1 MLLWWGP
8 TAQRIPVV
16 ICGAVPAHQSVDCP
30 FMVAPKAA
38 LVRRTHRPYTLNN
51 HSHIKLLADKT
62 ISSRASSGALSTLNK
77 FAAEHSAVAII
88 HSGDFGFYEPS
99 SLPSISDRTLRHLVQ
114 YSSLISPAFR
124 SALLA
129 PNVQPAQMRE
139 MLASPPLKLPGGAP
153 GPTVDD
159 PSYFGLSD
167 FPKLLAGEIKLRV
180 PVYTV
185 WGACEDVAVLEK
197 IRIAAPSFLNVPAS
211 AEELQAATGA
221 GEGPAGRSN
230 LTTTYGYSI
239 PNLTVLDEATT
250 RVLLIGGVRLRLFG
264 LGGAV
269 VSHKLFDNGTGNATI
284 AGGGGTMWTTVL
296 QVGELVDTAQKVYDA
311 TETRLLVSH
320 ASPGR
325 EGLLAQLALVL
336 KADLTV
342 SAGLHFRYGVSYNE
356 FSVQHDPEAYKL
368 KLEYAKKDFNEI
380 WDTVKSQVESV
391 VDQNQRVL
399 LNNALAVAN
408 RVPSSGAPS
417 GPAGAAGT
425 TNATEETAWKNCW
438 NWNLPDAAY
447 GSLLLDIVDGRIG
460 SEMRSQGFNFAYR
473 QNKPAP
479 SAPAAA
485 APESSGAQISS
496 TQNASTTA
504 PKSAETKV
512 ETTSVPAQAP
522 LTAPSAPAAS
532 TNPNVAPPTDPSP
545 GGPGAH
551 RGGRGGYG
559 ERGGRGGFGPNGRT
573 ASGRGGAVVGRSNG
587 SWSSGGERTGPE
599 GGFRGERKER
609 NETAAASNGSNNT
622 NESKVPASGVAKDGD
637 RAADKKIE
645 ATSAT
650 AGKEE
655 GASSTPTT
663 PSASGGGRGG
673 HNGRSERGGRHS
685 RGGQAGH
692 KSGGGGQHSSSSGN
706 GAKEKESNNES
717 STAAPATPV
726 ASGAASGGGEASS
739 SESAAAG
746 APTTGTSGHGERG
759 GRGGRGA
766 GRGRGGGRGGR
777 GGGNHHQ
784 TASGGV
790 ERGEGWNSS
799 LVPEGGRANRKENNN
814 NDEGGKSKSAGEGWS
829 APSDAQEG
837 GQGGW

>member
-1 MLLWWGP
+1 M
-8 TAQRIPVV
+8 AS
-16 ICGAVPAHQSVDCP
+16 PA
-30 FMVAPKAA
+30 A
-38 LVRRTHRPYTLNN
+38 N
-51 HSHIKLLADKT
+51 
-62 ISSRASSGALSTLNK
+62 ASSAANGHGGQHGVDTHSTRVDVISTQGGKILCVSDIRGALSTLNK
-77 FAAEHSAVAII
+77 LAAEHSAVAII

-129 PNVQPAQMRE
+129 PNVQPPLLRE

-197 IRIAAPSFLNVPAS
+197 IRLAAPSFLTVPAS

-296 QVGELVDTAQKVYDA
+296 QIGELVDTAQKVYDA

-368 KLEYAKKDFNEI
+368 KLEYAKKGFNEI

-391 VDQNQRVL
+391 VDQSQRVL

-408 RVPSSGAPS
+408 RVPTSGPPG
-417 GPAGAAGT
+417 GPAGVAGT
-425 TNATEETAWKNCW
+425 ATATEETAWKNCW

-447 GSLLLDIVDGRIG
+447 GSLLLDIKDGRIG

-473 QNKPAP
+473 QNKPTPAAP
-479 SAPAAA
+479 SAAFLASAAA
-485 APESSGAQISS
+485 QTSSI
-496 TQNASTTA
+496 QNASTTA
-504 PKSAETKV
+504 PKSAKTKV

-522 LTAPSAPAAS
+522 VGAPSAPAPSA
-532 TNPNVAPPTDPSP
+532 NPNLAPPTGPSH

-551 RGGRGGYG
+551 RGGRGGFG
-559 ERGGRGGFGPNGRT
+559 ERGGRSGFGPNGRT
-573 ASGRGGAVVGRSNG
+573 TSGRGGAAAGRSNG
-587 SWSSGGERTGPE
+587 SWSSGGERNGSE
-599 GGFRGERKER
+599 GGFRVERKER
-609 NETAAASNGSNNT
+609 GDAAAAANGSNA
-622 NESKVPASGVAKDGD
+622 NEAKAPAPGAAKDGD
-637 RAADKKIE
+637 RATDKKVE
-645 ATSAT
+645 ATSVA
-650 AGKEE
+650 AVKED

-663 PSASGGGRGG
+663 PLATGGGRGG
-673 HNGRSERGGRHS
+673 HNGRSERGGRHG
-685 RGGQAGH
+685 RGGQGGH
-692 KSGGGGQHSSSSGN
+692 KSGGGQRSSSSGN
-706 GAKEKESNNES
+706 GARDKDSNDE
-717 STAAPATPV
+717 STAVPATPV
-726 ASGAASGGGEASS
+726 DPGVAPGGGEASS
-739 SESAAAG
+739 SELAAAATVTSG
-746 APTTGTSGHGERG
+746 SSGHGERG
-759 GRGGRGA
+759 VRGGRGA

-777 GGGNHHQ
+777 GGGGGGGNHHQ
-784 TASGGV
+784 TPSGGG

-799 LVPEGGRANRKENNN
+799 PAPEGGRANRKENNN
-814 NDEGGKSKSAGEGWS
+814 NDEGGKSKGAGEGQGWS
-829 APSDAQEG
+829 APPEATEG
-837 GQGGW
+837 GNGGW